1 MRKAGDVL
9 KALFNEMFGPGFY
22 DKARS
27 ASGVFS
33 GWSYICA
40 EAFKAKNNDIPAA
53 ASHSRIKDIE
63 KGVLLVEADHPGW
76 VQTLRAK
83 QQEILF
89 VARRRYPELEIKEI
103 SFFLA
108 REPFCDSGLSSL
120 GLPADALLEPTRS
133 DLPSGGSAAPNRK
146 DKKDASGDPFYK
158 ALYELEESVKKNA
171 KKSAAQN

>member
-63 KGVLLVEADHPGW
+63 KGILLVEADHPGW
-76 VQTLRAK
+76 VQTLKTK
-83 QQEILF
+83 QQEILLI
-89 VARRRYPELEIKEI
+89 AKRRYPDLDIKGI

-108 REPFCDSGLSSL
+108 KEPFCDSVAAQERT
-120 GLPADALLEPTRS
+120 LPE
-133 DLPSGGSAAPNRK
+133 PNR
-146 DKKDASGDPFYK
+146 DNKKDAAGDPFYQ

-171 KKSAAQN
+171 KKSTAHD